1 MNVDEL
7 LALDRPLT
15 REEELFLQEELL
27 KLARELQSEVGKIAD
42 QTGPEHQEMVERLRG
57 AAGRTL
63 ENIEA
68 AIAMDSSERSG

>member
-15 REEELFLQEELL
+15 REEEAFLEQELL
-27 KLARELQSEVGKIAD
+27 KLAQELQSVVAKIAD
-42 QTGPEHQEMVERLRG
+42 QTDPEHQEMVERLRS

-68 AIAMDSSERSG
+68 AIAIEDN